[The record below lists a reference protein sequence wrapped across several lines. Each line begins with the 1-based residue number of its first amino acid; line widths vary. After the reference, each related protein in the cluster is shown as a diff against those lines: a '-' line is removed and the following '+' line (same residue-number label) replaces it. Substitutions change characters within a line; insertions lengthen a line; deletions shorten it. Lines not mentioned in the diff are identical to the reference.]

1 MLHSVFRSLTKIL
14 ASLAG
19 ISFVFGGGIITAMG
33 NTDRGTGEFVG
44 IVIAFALGLLALFAH
59 AAAEH
64 FDDGSN
70 DDQPRPQPAFEDIIS
85 AFAKLLIVSAK
96 CGYAIIQ

>member
-19 ISFVFGGGIITAMG
+19 MSFILGGGIISVMG
-33 NTDRGTGEFVG
+33 NTDRGTGELVG
-44 IVIAFALGLLALFAH
+44 IVIAFALGLLPLFAH

-64 FDDGSN
+64 FDNGSD
-70 DDQPRPQPAFEDIIS
+70 DDQPSSPAS
-85 AFAKLLIVSAK
+85 V
-96 CGYAIIQ
+96 

>member
-1 MLHSVFRSLTKIL
+1 MLYSVFRSLTKIL
-14 ASLAG
+14 AGLAG
-19 ISFVFGGGIITAMG
+19 ICFIFGGGIISVMG

-64 FDDGSN
+64 FDDGS
-70 DDQPRPQPAFEDIIS
+70 DDEQPSSPAS
-85 AFAKLLIVSAK
+85 V
-96 CGYAIIQ
+96 

>member
-1 MLHSVFRSLTKIL
+1 MTKANRSILYSVFRSLTKIL
-14 ASLAG
+14 AGLAG
-19 ISFVFGGGIITAMG
+19 ICFMFGGGIISVMG

-64 FDDGSN
+64 VDDGS
-70 DDQPRPQPAFEDIIS
+70 DDEQPSSPAS
-85 AFAKLLIVSAK
+85 V
-96 CGYAIIQ
+96 